1 MLRWLPAQLAALL
14 LLAACGGQPA
24 AAPTSSPEPRPSGSA
39 APTPTPSPTRVTR
52 TPRPTPS
59 PTRTPSDEP
68 DPRWRFYSAD
78 KHLHSSPWFAGQH
91 RVMIGYGCNASP
103 WYDHDPRCPGRQGFH
118 HGIDVAMPCGT
129 PLYSAVRG
137 VVLDP
142 SAPGSPGA
150 AYGVHPFRI
159 HTGSVDV
166 LIGHTRQVFVRP
178 GERVRPGQR
187 IALSSDS
194 GAPDGCHLHFEVRRH
209 GGGLSEAMDPA
220 ALLRLS

>member
-1 MLRWLPAQLAALL
+1 MLRWLPLL
-14 LLAACGGQPA
+14 LLVAACGGQPA
-24 AAPTSSPEPRPSGSA
+24 AEPRHPDAPSASVTA
-39 APTPTPSPTRVTR
+39 SPTPTPA
-52 TPRPTPS
+52 PRPTRAPRPIAS
-59 PTRTPSDEP
+59 PTPSPSDEP

-78 KHLHSSPWFAGQH
+78 KRWHSSPWFAGQH

-142 SAPGSPGA
+142 STPGAPGS

-166 LIGHTRQVFVRP
+166 LIGHARRVFVRP
-178 GERVRPGQR
+178 GDRVHPGQR
-187 IALSSDS
+187 VALSSDS
-194 GAPDGCHLHFEVRRH
+194 GAPDGCHLHLEVRRH
-209 GGGLSEAMDPA
+209 GGGLSEAVDPTR
-220 ALLRLS
+220 LLQLS